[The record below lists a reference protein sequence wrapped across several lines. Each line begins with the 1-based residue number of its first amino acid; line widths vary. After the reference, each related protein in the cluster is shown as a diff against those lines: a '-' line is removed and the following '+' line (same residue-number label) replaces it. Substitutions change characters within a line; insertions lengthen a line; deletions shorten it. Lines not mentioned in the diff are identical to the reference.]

1 MKHLYERLIDGFFVF
16 NGKTYLGINYKVI
29 HGKLVIYTT
38 DRTISILIGE
48 FEQKISFGVDE
59 SKINRSDYILP
70 VKEKRPISI
79 PFTKEE
85 IYEGLSLIEMEYSY
99 PEIGTRLSRTPMSV
113 RVFFNA
119 FKKNNNIRDWMKEY
133 ESSKPLI

>member
-1 MKHLYERLIDGFFVF
+1 MKHLYEQLIDGFFMF
-16 NGKTYLGINYKVI
+16 SGKIYLGINYKPI

-59 SKINRSDYILP
+59 SKINRFDYIVP
-70 VKEKRPISI
+70 VKEKRPLSV
-79 PFTKEE
+79 PFEKEE
-85 IYEGLSLIEMEYSY
+85 IYEGLTLLEMEYKY
-99 PEIGTRLSRTPMSV
+99 PEIATKMNRTPMSV

-119 FKKNNNIRDWMKEY
+119 FIKNNNARDWMKEY
-133 ESSKPLI
+133 ESSKQLN